1 MMPPK
6 KFKKWLLLLSNV
18 NDQTNSL
25 LFSILASKSSLIR
38 YDKKKIDKFIK
49 QKLICDSD
57 FSYCPGSPFLMASI
71 RQKWAMFGLGF
82 KRGNGS
88 LFKFFSPFDWV
99 YAANWVSK
107 GSRAQWSTN
116 QSAIILK
123 KFTYRCPLLK
133 RQMEE
138 NKKSYAEAYAPN
150 ISHLHK
156 INRLQFYIFFLFSID
171 NKRNISFP

>member
-57 FSYCPGSPFLMASI
+57 FS
-71 RQKWAMFGLGF
+71 
-82 KRGNGS
+82 
-88 LFKFFSPFDWV
+88 
-99 YAANWVSK
+99 
-107 GSRAQWSTN
+107 
-116 QSAIILK
+116 
-123 KFTYRCPLLK
+123 
-133 RQMEE
+133 
-138 NKKSYAEAYAPN
+138 
-150 ISHLHK
+150 
-156 INRLQFYIFFLFSID
+156 
-171 NKRNISFP
+171 